1 MSINGETFLA
11 GSSRL
16 RCALRMSDFRKRLLQ
31 KTKEC
36 TLCLN
41 PAHYASFFATY
52 TQKHTFLLKMNTLG
66 RQTKVLYP
74 KKTQFLEGLA
84 GEFY

>member
-1 MSINGETFLA
+1 MTVQNLMRQLMSINGETFLA

-31 KTKEC
+31 KTKKC

-41 PAHYASFFATY
+41 PAHYTPIFATY
-52 TQKHTFLLKMNTLG
+52 AQRTAFLTENEHAET
-66 RQTKVLYP
+66 TY
-74 KKTQFLEGLA
+74 
-84 GEFY
+84 